1 MKMLKKYFLK
11 SLGKYNKKNAR
22 KVNKFLDFDAGL
34 DSLSIDYRDFG
45 VSPSSAVLI
54 ASSKKDFKKSSKSD
68 YQFIFIPVKGSCSLM
83 KTDLRRALAVVELSC
98 CSKKEV
104 Y

>member
-45 VSPSSAVLI
+45 VSP
-54 ASSKKDFKKSSKSD
+54 
-68 YQFIFIPVKGSCSLM
+68 
-83 KTDLRRALAVVELSC
+83 
-98 CSKKEV
+98 
-104 Y
+104 